1 MLLGCFPPSSLV
13 PTHSRLRDSRGG
25 KVWRGAA
32 FAGPT
37 GSPQPTLRLF
47 ATSSCLLPSLP
58 RPPVHL
64 ITEASSCAARASLR
78 LSPPD
83 LRAPAARAVARLALL
98 HLAVS
103 VCSRRTSKWG
113 LRCGRGVS
121 LLFGFVVYFISF
133 FFSERGEAVVHTR
146 PGRKMSN
153 VRVSNGSPSLE
164 RMDARQA
171 EHPKPSACRNLFG
184 PVNHE
189 ELTRDLEKH
198 CRDMEEASQ
207 RKWNFDF
214 QNHKPLEGRYE
225 WQEVERGSLPEFYY
239 RPPRPP
245 KSACK
250 VPAQESLDVS
260 GSRQAVPSIGSQAN
274 SEDRHLVDQM
284 PDSSDSPAG
293 LAEQCP
299 GMRKRPA
306 AEDSSSQN
314 KRANR
319 TEENVS
325 DGSPNAGT
333 VEQTPKKPG
342 LRRQT

>member
-1 MLLGCFPPSSLV
+1 
-13 PTHSRLRDSRGG
+13 
-25 KVWRGAA
+25 
-32 FAGPT
+32 
-37 GSPQPTLRLF
+37 
-47 ATSSCLLPSLP
+47 
-58 RPPVHL
+58 
-64 ITEASSCAARASLR
+64 
-78 LSPPD
+78 
-83 LRAPAARAVARLALL
+83 
-98 HLAVS
+98 
-103 VCSRRTSKWG
+103 
-113 LRCGRGVS
+113 
-121 LLFGFVVYFISF
+121 
-133 FFSERGEAVVHTR
+133 
-146 PGRKMSN
+146 MSN

-214 QNHKPLEGRYE
+214 KNHKPLEGRYE
-225 WQEVERGSLPEFYY
+225 WQEVEKGSLPEFYY

-245 KSACK
+245 KGACK
-250 VPAQESLDVS
+250 VPAQESQDVS
-260 GSRQAVPSIGSQAN
+260 GSRQPVPLIASQAN
-274 SEDRHLVDQM
+274 SENRHLVDQI
-284 PDSSDSPAG
+284 PDPSDSPAG

-306 AEDSSSQN
+306 ADDSSSQN

-325 DGSPNAGT
+325 DASLNAAGT

-342 LRRQT
+342 LRRHQT